1 MTSEAVRR
9 CIEQSREAHSD
20 QQLFHAHRPWA
31 NCIVCSIPTRRKC
44 KACWRKFRDEVH
56 PEDRVVVPYCSR
68 RCQKIDL
75 PFHKQVCA
83 GYEEPDPFAP
93 EPEDRAPPEPA
104 APLEDPPPPPSPEPE
119 VVARLPLW
127 LEIFPK
133 PPYSP
138 EDKALAHYLLDEME
152 SNSGESESESIR
164 MAVATALSL
173 ETHYSVSLSRGTF
186 GDQ

>member
-1 MTSEAVRR
+1 M
-9 CIEQSREAHSD
+9 
-20 QQLFHAHRPWA
+20 
-31 NCIVCSIPTRRKC
+31 
-44 KACWRKFRDEVH
+44 
-56 PEDRVVVPYCSR
+56 
-68 RCQKIDL
+68 
-75 PFHKQVCA
+75 
-83 GYEEPDPFAP
+83 
-93 EPEDRAPPEPA
+93 
-104 APLEDPPPPPSPEPE
+104 
-119 VVARLPLW
+119 VARLPLW